1 MNEHYEF
8 IKLESDVPMRLRCI
22 YLENM
27 PNHWHKGIEIILV
40 LSGSVDIV
48 HGGEQSS
55 LCEDDL
61 LVINRKSIHSLSSAK
76 GCSLVSLQ
84 IGTDELL
91 GIENADDYF
100 VCDSSKSNDKGGF
113 YSIKRL
119 IAELVKANSNENADN
134 HYYNL
139 STLYAIY
146 GELCKRFRPDEVA
159 RPKTEKYFKRLTSI
173 VEYIEDHYKEGITL
187 KDVAR
192 DQHLSVPYLSS
203 FIEKYLGVSFLTYY
217 NELRLERAVAGMLTS
232 DRSIEEISL
241 DNGFSDPRSFV
252 KLFKKK
258 YNELPSEYRK
268 AHRSTR
274 GGSSQELYY
283 DINSDKGVVSKESNL
298 ALLAKYLS
306 PPSDGSQDIAH
317 TDKTEK
323 LIIKE
328 QINTSLVKKNL
339 IHSFKTFTSVGRAKE
354 LLFADVQRMLTELQS
369 NIGYEY
375 IKFHGLISDDM
386 HVYTEDEQGNPQYSF
401 VLVDKALDFLLSIG
415 LKPLIE
421 LSFMPKALAGENARE
436 VYASPFYIGMPKDM
450 EKWNDL
456 ISALVRHLI
465 DRYTMRVVR
474 TWLFTVWNEP
484 DTSTSLFGFEND
496 IDFYRLYEQTYRTVK
511 GINKAFKFGSP
522 SLIVTYNMNRIWL
535 TRFIEWC
542 KKNECVPD
550 FMNLHF
556 YDNDFSD
563 ESIHQHTPAHPAH
576 GRLNM
581 DPDSFKKRI
590 ASTKKEFAELGIG
603 DLPVYLT
610 EWNLTVSHRNLLND
624 TCFKSCY
631 LTKNLLENYD
641 LLDSFG
647 YWVLTDFI
655 EETQPSSEEFHGG
668 IGLYTYSGIKKPHY
682 FAFGFINRL
691 GSRLIDSGDGY
702 FITKSH
708 AKIQIILYNY
718 EHFNHLFA
726 AGESYDMTF
735 TKRYTP
741 FSKLGRMSVSLGLT
755 DINAKSCKLTEQ
767 IINQHYG
774 SAFDEWVRMGAPRI
788 DASMIDRISHASTP
802 KMTTRI
808 EEVKNG
814 ELTVRADLE
823 PLEVRLIEIEY

>member
-8 IKLESDVPMRLRCI
+8 IKLESDVPMRLRCV

-61 LVINRKSIHSLSSAK
+61 IVINKKSIHSLSSTN

-91 GIENADDYF
+91 GMEHNDDYF
-100 VCDSSKSNDKGGF
+100 VCDSSKSNDKGRF
-113 YSIKRL
+113 YSIKKL
-119 IAELVKANSNENADN
+119 LAELVKANSNENADN
-134 HYYNL
+134 RYYNL

-146 GELCKRFRPDEVA
+146 GELRKKFAADSLSRPQT
-159 RPKTEKYFKRLTSI
+159 KKYFTRLTSI
-173 VEYIEDHYKEGITL
+173 VEYIENHYKEGITL
-187 KDVAR
+187 RDIAK
-192 DQHLSVPYLSS
+192 DQHLTVPYLSS

-217 NELRLERAVAGMLTS
+217 NELRLERAVANMLTS
-232 DRSIEEISL
+232 DRSIEEIAL
-241 DNGFSDPRSFV
+241 NNGFSDPRSFV

-258 YNELPSEYRK
+258 YGTLPSEYRK
-268 AHRSTR
+268 NHKISKSGNTH
-274 GGSSQELYY
+274 EIYY
-283 DINSDKGVVSKESNL
+283 DINSERGVISKESNL
-298 ALLAKYLS
+298 ALLAKYLTT
-306 PPSDGSQDIAH
+306 PE
-317 TDKTEK
+317 EK
-323 LIIKE
+323 VIEQSYPEQAEKYIIKE
-328 QINTSLVKKNL
+328 KISTGSVKNPL
-339 IHSFKTFTSVGRAKE
+339 NHTFKTFTSVGRAKE
-354 LLFADVQRMLTELQS
+354 LLFADVQNMLTELQS
-369 NIGYEY
+369 TIGYEY
-375 IKFHGLISDDM
+375 IKFHGLLSDDM
-386 HVYTEDEQGNPQYSF
+386 HVYTEDENGNPVYSF
-401 VLVDKALDFLLSIG
+401 VLIDKVFDFLLSIG
-415 LKPLIE
+415 LKPLVE
-421 LSFMPKALAGENARE
+421 LSFMPRALADKNARE
-436 VYASPFYIGMPKDM
+436 VYASPFYIGLPKSM
-450 EKWNDL
+450 EKWN
-456 ISALVRHLI
+456 ALVSTLIKHLI
-465 DRYTMRVVR
+465 DRYSMRVVR

-496 IDFYRLYEQTYRTVK
+496 EDFYDLYAQTYRTIK
-511 GINKAFKFGSP
+511 EINKAFKVGSP
-522 SLIVTYNMNRIWL
+522 SLIVTYNMNRVWL
-535 TRFIEWC
+535 SKFIDWC
-542 KKNECVPD
+542 KANECVPD
-550 FMNLHF
+550 FMNIHF

-590 ASTKKEFAELGIG
+590 AQTKVEFDELGIG
-603 DLPVYLT
+603 NLPVYLT

-655 EETQPSSEEFHGG
+655 EETQPSPEEFHGG

-682 FAFGFINRL
+682 FAFQFINRL
-691 GSRLIDSGDGY
+691 GSRLIDSGEGY
-702 FITKSH
+702 FIAKSH

-735 TKRYTP
+735 TQRYTP
-741 FSKLGRMSVSLGLT
+741 FSKLGKMRVSLGLT
-755 DINAKSCKLTEQ
+755 DIGAKECKVTEQ
-767 IINQHYG
+767 IVNQHYG
-774 SAFDEWVRMGAPRI
+774 SAFDEWVRMGAPKI
-788 DASMIDRISHASTP
+788 DSAMIKRLSHVSIP
-802 KMTTRI
+802 KMVTRSEKI
-808 EEVKNG
+808 NQG
-814 ELTVRADLE
+814 ALTIKADLE